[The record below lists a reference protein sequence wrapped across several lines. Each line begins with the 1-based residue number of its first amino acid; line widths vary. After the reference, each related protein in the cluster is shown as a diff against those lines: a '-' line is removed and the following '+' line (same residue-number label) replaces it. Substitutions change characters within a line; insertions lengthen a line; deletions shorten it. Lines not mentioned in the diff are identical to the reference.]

1 MHVNIINKALNNF
14 RKNNFKKPKK
24 DVTFA
29 FYQTIPMSISNTEL
43 QERKTGKELYSYQK
57 GAIDKIFNAFEE
69 SPTDYHLLYQLP
81 TGGGKTVIFSEI
93 VRQYL
98 KTKKKKVLVMT
109 HRIELCKQT
118 STVLTEFG
126 VPNKVVD
133 SKADLSDQAE
143 YSCFVAMVETLNNRL
158 NDDKLDISD
167 IGLVIIDE
175 AHYNS
180 FTKLFKFFSQSFIL
194 GVTATPLSSSMELPM
209 TDNYDELIVGESI
222 ESLISRGF
230 LARAE
235 MFSYNVGLTSLVVGA
250 NGDYTVKS
258 SEDLYT
264 DDNMLT
270 KLLRAYEERSKGK
283 KTLIFNNGIN
293 TSLHVY
299 DTFRRAGYPVAHLD
313 NTNSKKERAMI
324 LKWFKKTPGAIL
336 TSVSILTTGFDEP
349 TVESIILNRAT
360 KSLTLYYQ
368 MIGRGSRVLENKDT
382 FQVIDLGNNFHRFGP
397 WGDNL
402 DWQRIFKSPNYYL
415 DALLSDEE
423 LESNFRYEMPDA
435 LRAEFAKSED
445 VHFDVQ
451 KTYVDAVRAGEST
464 KVVLERSI
472 AQHAKICIENS
483 EDVYDALALA
493 KQLGDDIDFR
503 IKRYTKC
510 ISKSTFNFVEW
521 LRGDYR
527 KKLNSYLRTNFDD
540 VFEEIHGFAPKD

>member
-1 MHVNIINKALNNF
+1 MS
-14 RKNNFKKPKK
+14 KKT
-24 DVTFA
+24 DL
-29 FYQTIPMSISNTEL
+29 E
-43 QERKTGKELYSYQK
+43 ERIEGKELYAYQK
-57 GAIDKIFNAFEE
+57 GAINQIFKLFEE
-69 SPTDYHLLYQLP
+69 APEDYHLLYQLP

-98 KTKKKKVLVMT
+98 KHHNKKVLVMT

-118 STVLTEFG
+118 SSVLSEFG
-126 VPNKVVD
+126 VLNKVID
-133 SKADLSDQAE
+133 SKAKLDDQNE
-143 YSCFVAMVETLNNRL
+143 FSCFVAMVETLNNRL

-180 FTKLFKFFSQSFIL
+180 FTKLFKFFSKSFVL
-194 GVTATPLSSSMELPM
+194 GVTATPLSSSIELPM

-222 ESLISRGF
+222 ESLIENGF
-230 LARAE
+230 LSRAN
-235 MFSYNVGLTSLVVGA
+235 MFTYNVGLTSLVVGA

-264 DDNMLT
+264 DNDMLS
-270 KLLRAYEERSKGK
+270 KLLNAYEERSKGK

-299 DTFRRAGYPVAHLD
+299 DTFRAAGYPIAHLD
-313 NTNSKKERAMI
+313 NTNTKKERALI
-324 LKWFKKTPGAIL
+324 LRWFKKTPDAIL

-368 MIGRGSRVLENKDT
+368 MIGRGSRILKNKKEFD
-382 FQVIDLGNNFHRFGP
+382 VIDLGNNFYRFGP
-397 WGDNL
+397 WGDSL
-402 DWQRIFKSPNYYL
+402 DWQRIFRSPNYYL
-415 DALLSDEE
+415 DSLLNDED

-435 LRAEFAKSED
+435 LREEFSKSEE
-445 VHFDVQ
+445 VSFNIHE
-451 KTYVDAVRAGEST
+451 TYINSIRNGESS

-472 AQHAKICIENS
+472 AQHAKICVENS

-493 KQLGDDIDFR
+493 KLLGEDIDFR
-503 IKRYTKC
+503 INRYTKC

-521 LRGDYR
+521 LKGEYR
-527 KKLNSYLRTNFDD
+527 NCLLYTSPSPRD
-540 VFEEIHGFAPKD
+540 